1 MGGDECSPLLRALQG
16 WSSKLQHAL
25 AVGGALRGALRS
37 QRALLS
43 QERSEARDVQLRA
56 PPPVAD
62 GGAGWVPWEAQQRKL
77 ARDAA
82 ARQKAAAA
90 RGGGGGGGSV
100 ARLEAQLRAATSAL
114 APALGEAQLQAQALA
129 GELASLHARNANAA
143 AAAAQ
148 RVRARL
154 ASGGV
159 GGGGGGGAL
168 GALQVGA
175 ADEVA
180 AATRELVAEDKL
192 TQRSREAEDAL
203 RRGAAGAVASK

>member
-1 MGGDECSPLLRALQG
+1 MAEQVCDLGAPAESWRA
-16 WSSKLQHAL
+16 
-25 AVGGALRGALRS
+25 
-37 QRALLS
+37 
-43 QERSEARDVQLRA
+43 
-56 PPPVAD
+56 
-62 GGAGWVPWEAQQRKL
+62 
-77 ARDAA
+77 
-82 ARQKAAAA
+82 
-90 RGGGGGGGSV
+90 
-100 ARLEAQLRAATSAL
+100 TL

>member
-1 MGGDECSPLLRALQG
+1 M
-16 WSSKLQHAL
+16 
-25 AVGGALRGALRS
+25 
-37 QRALLS
+37 
-43 QERSEARDVQLRA
+43 
-56 PPPVAD
+56 
-62 GGAGWVPWEAQQRKL
+62 PWEAQQRKL

-100 ARLEAQLRAATSAL
+100 ARVSRRSCAPRPRRSLRRSAR
-114 APALGEAQLQAQALA
+114 PNWQAQALA
-129 GELASLHARNANAA
+129 GELASLHARNANDA